1 MFPNLPNRISCE
13 RSRTTAISTYL
24 KVCKTIFYYIPAR
37 VDKAGHEHCW
47 GCKEYYDELKVI
59 DGYIQG
65 IMKALNETK
74 TSQGI
79 ELL

>member
-1 MFPNLPNRISCE
+1 MKATKWVLFES
-13 RSRTTAISTYL
+13 SL
-24 KVCKTIFYYIPAR
+24 KRHFYFVSAR
-37 VDKAGHEHCW
+37 VDKAGHEYCW
-47 GCKEYYDELKVI
+47 GCKEYYDELEVI

-79 ELL
+79 KSFLCAADGR

>member
-1 MFPNLPNRISCE
+1 MKVF
-13 RSRTTAISTYL
+13 L
-24 KVCKTIFYYIPAR
+24 KDFLNFVLAR

-47 GCKEYYDELKVI
+47 GCKEYYDELEVI

-79 ELL
+79 LNHSYVLPLVGGKNVNYMLRN

>member
-1 MFPNLPNRISCE
+1 M
-13 RSRTTAISTYL
+13 
-24 KVCKTIFYYIPAR
+24 
-37 VDKAGHEHCW
+37 
-47 GCKEYYDELKVI
+47 I

-79 ELL
+79 LNDSYVLPLVGGQNRELYAS

>member
-1 MFPNLPNRISCE
+1 LSFFD
-13 RSRTTAISTYL
+13 L
-24 KVCKTIFYYIPAR
+24 KVSKPYFCYIPAR

-47 GCKEYYDELKVI
+47 GCKEYYDELKVV

-74 TSQGI
+74 TSEGTVI
-79 ELL
+79 SSSVTPKKWDWEAT

>member
-1 MFPNLPNRISCE
+1 MRVIKNISCY
-13 RSRTTAISTYL
+13 IS
-24 KVCKTIFYYIPAR
+24 AR

-79 ELL
+79 E